1 LGKGS
6 NTTTTSANPTAT
18 AYYNQLLAQA
28 QTVGQTPYQ
37 AYSGQLVAPVN
48 AQQTTGISNINANAG
63 SAAPSVQQALG
74 LAGGAANPL
83 TQQQIQSY
91 LNPYTQ
97 NVVNATQAQFN
108 DQNAQ
113 ASAKLAG
120 NEISQGALGG
130 NRNGIAQ
137 AALAGQQQTAQ
148 APVIAGLYNTGY
160 QNAVQTAAQQYQQ
173 NPLAAAGS
181 IANFGL
187 SGQNAALQGANAQ
200 IGAGTLQQ
208 NTQQQLD
215 AAQLAQFQQQQAYP
229 FQVQQW
235 LAGIDTGVGSA
246 LGSSTTGP
254 PPNYGTQLAGLG
266 IAGAGLF
273 LRDGGAVHRA
283 ASGGVSGFPYG
294 APSTPYGNVVGYVPT
309 GFGLHAQNLTPAKT
323 QGQDNSQTVKDITG
337 YVNKWNKSEGDP
349 AYGGGSMLTDAWG
362 GSSSDPLSGLSAA
375 DYGAGFRFGGPVH
388 KADAGGLGEPDW
400 TDPSW
405 YSPDV
410 GAGIAPAGVDVFGDT
425 NRGLGA
431 KLLAAGMPATSA
443 SRGLGT
449 PADSVNPDEPV
460 RLDPEATDRWRK
472 GVPPP
477 VVAKDDPDETPDR
490 GASAAPPLVRPT
502 VPPYVA
508 PSSAD
513 ARAGLGTPAGE
524 HAHSFGL
531 GYLSPNVKQG
541 LLAAGLGMLASRS
554 PFLGTGIGEGGLMGL
569 KAYGAANEADRQA
582 ENDKI
587 KQAVEQRRVD
597 MEAQRIQQE
606 AQRSADTFA
615 TAQAGHAETA
625 RHNRVTEGQEDYKPI
640 GSVEVEGVVHPLM
653 GNSEGKVI
661 DAVTGLPPD
670 AKSKIKMKGDRTAS
684 LPVETARAIAE
695 YQLATGDESRAKSLG
710 MGGENKALIAAEM
723 EKAKQAHG
731 ISDDEYSRRRQN
743 YASNQVRL
751 NQGARTQASR
761 EENLNMILRA
771 TAAAVPAALEESEKL
786 ERAGSIVPLNR
797 IIQKGQLATSDPN
810 LITFGMANLQ
820 LAEHW
825 ARAMNPLGVMRESD
839 RDLALHYLDTALSK
853 GTYKAAVMQ
862 LQKQVTRER
871 DSIRTGQTTTPTGGA
886 EPTPGAS
893 GPTHT
898 WTPEGGAAGGDST
911 GHGGN
916 VPAGAVGKRTDK
928 KGQNWY
934 VDSNGNALGAVQ

>member
-18 AYYNQLLAQA
+18 AYYNQLLSQA

-83 TQQQIQSY
+83 TQAQIQSY

-97 NVVNATQAQFN
+97 NVVDATQAQFN

-113 ASAKLAG
+113 ASAKLKG
-120 NEISQGALGG
+120 NQISQGALGG

-137 AALAGQQQTAQ
+137 ATLSGQQQLAQ
-148 APVIAGLYNTGY
+148 APVIAGLYNSGY

-200 IGAGTLQQ
+200 VGAGTLQQ
-208 NTQQQLD
+208 TTQQQLD

-254 PPNYGTQLAGLG
+254 APNYGTQLAGLG

-309 GFGLHAQNLTPAKT
+309 GLGLHAQNLTPAKT

-362 GSSSDPLSGLSAA
+362 GSSSQPLEGLSAA

-388 KADAGGLGEPDW
+388 KADAGGLGTDW
-400 TDPSW
+400 TDPGW
-405 YSPDV
+405 YNPDV
-410 GAGIAPAGVDVFGDT
+410 GPGIDPSTVDTFGDRF
-425 NRGLGA
+425 RGLGA
-431 KLLAAGMPATSA
+431 KMIADQAG
-443 SRGLGT
+443 
-449 PADSVNPDEPV
+449 SVNPDEPV

-490 GASAAPPLVRPT
+490 GANAAPPLVRPT

-554 PFLGTGIGEGGLMGL
+554 PFLGTGIGEGGLRGL
-569 KAYGAANEADRQA
+569 QAYGAANEADRQA

-587 KQAVEQRRVD
+587 KQAMEQRRVD

-606 AQRSADTFA
+606 AQRAADSFA
-615 TAQAGHAETA
+615 VSQGSQAETA
-625 RHNRVTEGQEDYKPI
+625 RHNRVTEGRGDYKPI
-640 GSVEVEGVVHPLM
+640 GSVEVDGKLHPLM

-661 DAVTGLPPD
+661 DAVTGVRPPAD
-670 AKSKIKMKGDRTAS
+670 AKIKMKGDKTAS

-695 YQLATGDESRAKSLG
+695 YQLATGDESRAKSMG
-710 MGGENKALIAAEM
+710 MGGENKALIAAEL

-731 ISDDEYSRRRQN
+731 VSDEEYSQRRQN

-853 GTYKAAVMQ
+853 GSYKAAVMQ
-862 LQKQVTRER
+862 LQKQITRER
-871 DSIRTGQTTTPTGGA
+871 DSIRTGQTTTPTRGA

-893 GPTHT
+893 GPTHI

-916 VPAGAVGKRTDK
+916 VPAGAVGQREDK

-934 VDSNGNALGAVQ
+934 VDSHGNALGAVQ